1 MTSKIFFDNALYA
14 EGFLQYLLEH
24 LEEAERI
31 PDDAVIMFSAEGFD
45 CGSSLRTRLVV
56 STPEPYRGR
65 TVIRVGVRETGEP
78 QRPYEFLFPWT
89 ESNVWVRLDPAP
101 WIQES
106 LTAASVAQIEK
117 PTRYYLERPIYHAP
131 TYSGKAGSGLGS
143 VI

>member
-1 MTSKIFFDNALYA
+1 MFGVEEFD
-14 EGFLQYLLEH
+14 
-24 LEEAERI
+24 
-31 PDDAVIMFSAEGFD
+31 V
-45 CGSSLRTRLVV
+45 GSSWRSRLVV
-56 STPEPYRGR
+56 RTPEPYRGR
-65 TVIRVGVRETGEP
+65 TVVPVGVQETGEP

-89 ESNVWVRLDPAP
+89 GSNVWVRLDPAP

-106 LTAASVAQIEK
+106 LMAASVAQIEK